1 MASKRPARL
10 RIMKS
15 AGGVVF
21 RKIDN
26 SIEVALIYLKK
37 GNVFSLPKGTIDNDE
52 TPEETALREVKEET
66 GINGRIIE
74 KIGETSYWFYL
85 AEENAKCK
93 KTVHYFL
100 MEYESGDISKHNWEV
115 DKVYWMPIDEAIKK
129 ITFRSDR
136 EILLKA
142 KEILCK

>member
-1 MASKRPARL
+1 MASRRPARL

-21 RKIDN
+21 RKRDN

-37 GNVFSLPKGTIDNDE
+37 GNVFSLPKGTIDDNE
-52 TPEETALREVKEET
+52 TPEETAMREVKEET
-66 GINGRIIE
+66 GINGKIIE
-74 KIGETSYWFYL
+74 KIGEASYWFYL
-85 AEENAKCK
+85 TEENAKCK

-100 MEYESGDISKHNWEV
+100 MEYESGDINMHNWEV
-115 DKVYWMPIDEAIKK
+115 DEVYWMPIDEAIKK
-129 ITFRSDR
+129 ITFKSDR
-136 EILLKA
+136 EILLKT